1 MNHPKSA
8 YIFRLMT
15 INYVILHPLKIEIVE
30 ILASFFEIVE
40 NIIFTRAKDAI

>member
-15 INYVILHPLKIEIVE
+15 INYVNVSFETVE
-30 ILASFFEIVE
+30 ILGASFFEIVE
-40 NIIFTRAKDAI
+40 NIRFTRAKHTI